1 MLVLRSDLRRLAGFI
16 GLDVEQTRDRYLE
29 RNRPFSE
36 ALGRP
41 VLSLRADAGRCVFLT
56 ADNRCSVHAAK
67 PRQCREGPDAFMAA
81 SMTDYPCMQD
91 RPIADTRGTDREFFV
106 TLLTEE
112 D

>member
-1 MLVLRSDLRRLAGFI
+1 MLRSDLRRLARFL
-16 GLDVEQTRDRYLE
+16 GLDVEQTRRRYIE
-29 RNRPFSE
+29 SNQPFSE

-41 VLSLRADAGRCVFLT
+41 ILSLRAEDGRCTFLT

-81 SMTDYPCMQD
+81 SMTAYPCMQD